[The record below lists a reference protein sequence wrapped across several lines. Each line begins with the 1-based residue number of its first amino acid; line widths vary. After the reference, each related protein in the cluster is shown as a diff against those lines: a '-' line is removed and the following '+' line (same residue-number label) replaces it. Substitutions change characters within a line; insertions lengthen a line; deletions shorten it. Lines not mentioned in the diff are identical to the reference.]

1 MFMRFLIKVF
11 SPFFLVSSLLLF
23 FYIFYRSELIFNGQN
38 RSAYLIYYY
47 TSIIFILSSIFTFFL
62 SKEKKQYLIISLI
75 SIVFAL
81 YLFEIYLEFFKQKID
96 AKNYEKNF
104 NIKFDSRNRIDVFKD
119 LKKTDASI
127 RIIVPPSNQLSLKN
141 NIFPVS
147 GISNSKTIYCNE
159 NGYYS
164 IFESDRY
171 GFNNPDD
178 QWDKK
183 KIEYLIVGDS
193 YAMGACVNRPNDI
206 GSVLRSFSESPV
218 LNLAYGGNGP
228 LIEYVTLR
236 EYLSDNVKNVL
247 WIYYEGNDFSDLNL
261 ELKDE
266 ILKKYFNDL
275 NFKQDLKTKQNQIDH
290 MLDKFIIKELRNS
303 LKNRIINFIKI
314 RKTRF
319 LLTRSKIIQEE
330 PKLQPEF
337 RKILQKA
344 KDLTKKNK
352 SNLYFIY
359 LPSYNRY
366 QANYEGYDFNY
377 SSVKKIVKELDIIFI
392 DILNEVFEK
401 EDEPLSL
408 FPIKPNSHYNSKSY
422 KRIAETIIKHSRNY
436 DNQ

>member
-1 MFMRFLIKVF
+1 MFVRFLIKVF
-11 SPFFLVSSLLLF
+11 SPLFLLSSLLLF
-23 FYIFYRSELIFNGQN
+23 FYIFYRSELIFDGQN
-38 RSAYLIYYY
+38 RGAYLIYYY
-47 TSIIFILSSIFTFFL
+47 TSFIFILSSIITFFL
-62 SKEKKQYLIISLI
+62 SNEKKQYLIISLI

-96 AKNYEKNF
+96 ARNYEKNF

-119 LKKTDASI
+119 LKKTDANI
-127 RIIVPPSNQLSLKN
+127 QIIVPPSNQLSLKN
-141 NIFPVS
+141 NIFPLS

-247 WIYYEGNDFSDLNL
+247 WIYYEGNDFSDFNL

-266 ILKKYFNDL
+266 ILKKYLNDL
-275 NFKQDLKTKQNQIDH
+275 NFTQDLKTKQNQIDH
-290 MLDKFIIKELRNS
+290 MLNKFIIKELRNS

-319 LLTRSKIIQEE
+319 LLTQSKIIQEE

-344 KDLTKKNK
+344 KDLTNKNK

-377 SSVKKIVKELDIIFI
+377 SSVKKIVEELDIVFI

-408 FPIKPNSHYNSKSY
+408 FPIKPNSHYNSKGY
-422 KRIAETIIKHSRNY
+422 KMIAETIIKHSRNY
-436 DNQ
+436 NDQ

>member
-1 MFMRFLIKVF
+1 MFVRFLIKVF
-11 SPFFLVSSLLLF
+11 SPLFLLSSLLLF
-23 FYIFYRSELIFNGQN
+23 FYIFYRSELIFDGQN
-38 RSAYLIYYY
+38 RGAYLIYYY
-47 TSIIFILSSIFTFFL
+47 TSFIFILSSIITFFL
-62 SKEKKQYLIISLI
+62 SNEKKQYLIISLI

-96 AKNYEKNF
+96 ARNYEKNF

-119 LKKTDASI
+119 LKKTDANI
-127 RIIVPPSNQLSLKN
+127 QIIVPPSNQLSLKN
-141 NIFPVS
+141 NIFPIS

-247 WIYYEGNDFSDLNL
+247 WIYYEGNDFSDFNL

-266 ILKKYFNDL
+266 ILKKYLNDL
-275 NFKQDLKTKQNQIDH
+275 NFTQDLKTKQNQIDH
-290 MLDKFIIKELRNS
+290 MLNKFIIKELRNS

-319 LLTRSKIIQEE
+319 LLTQSKIIQEE

-344 KDLTKKNK
+344 KDLTNKNK

-377 SSVKKIVKELDIIFI
+377 SSVKKIVEELDIVFI

-408 FPIKPNSHYNSKSY
+408 FPIKPNSHYNSKGY
-422 KRIAETIIKHSRNY
+422 KMIAETIIKHSRNY
-436 DNQ
+436 NDQ